1 MSDQPLFEGTPEE
14 KLETAWRKVLEEL
27 RTSYPKAKYAAFV
40 KVLTHEVREPA
51 TLLLKGS
58 EFVVVGCRK
67 HGIQEDIHRRLQA
80 VLDFEPTVVLEVAPR
95 ERPAPQPT
103 PVARPIEEYPSHRE
117 TFDNY
122 VVGPSNKL
130 AFEAA
135 KAVSQ
140 HPGERFNPLFLHGA
154 PGVGKTHLLRATLNE
169 VKRLHP
175 QKNVRYMSAQ
185 DFSEEFIEALQA
197 GRISAFRRRMR
208 SIDVLLLDDVQE
220 LQGRGKTQEELFYTF
235 NALSN
240 DGKQLVFAGDRPPR
254 ELNGVGERM
263 LSRFEG
269 GLVADILLPEIETK
283 IKILELRREAEGGEC
298 PWEILEFLATHIP
311 YGTRTLIGTFAKLVA
326 VASLRAEPISLELAH
341 QVVESVVG
349 SAPPASSVPTHSQ
362 VLDAVCSY
370 FDVTRKDLLGKSRVQ
385 HLVNAR
391 HICMFLMSHTCKMSL
406 TAIGGIFNRDHTSV
420 RHAVLKIEK
429 QMRSNLDVHRDV
441 DAIRRNLER

>member
-14 KLETAWRKVLEEL
+14 KLEAAWQKVLEEL
-27 RTSYPKAKYAAFV
+27 RTTYPKAKYSAFV

-51 TLLLKGS
+51 TLVLKGS
-58 EFVVVGCRK
+58 EFVVVGCRR
-67 HGIQEDIHRRLQA
+67 HGIQEDIQERLQDA
-80 VLDFEPTVVLEVAPR
+80 LGFAPTVSLEVVPR
-95 ERPAPQPT
+95 ERVATPAA
-103 PVARPIEEYPSHRE
+103 PVVRPIEEYPSPKE
-117 TFDNY
+117 TFENY

-140 HPGERFNPLFLHGA
+140 QPGERFNPVFLHGS

-169 VKRLHP
+169 VRRLHP

-220 LQGRGKTQEELFYTF
+220 LQGRGKSQEELFYTF
-235 NALSN
+235 NALSTE
-240 DGKQLVFAGDRPPR
+240 GKQLVFAADRPPR
-254 ELNGVGERM
+254 KLDGVGERM

-269 GLVADILLPEIETK
+269 GVVADILQPETETK
-283 IKILELRREAEGGEC
+283 IKILELRRDAEGVDC
-298 PWEILEFLATHIP
+298 PWEVLEFLATRVP

-326 VASLRAEPISLELAH
+326 VASLRSEPITLGLAH
-341 QVVESVVG
+341 QVVESVIG
-349 SAPPASSVPTHSQ
+349 AAPPAPQTPTHSQ
-362 VLDAVCSY
+362 IVDAVCAY

-385 HLVNAR
+385 HLVAAR
-391 HICMFLMSHTCKMSL
+391 HICMFLMSKVCDMSL

-420 RHAVLKIEK
+420 RHAVIKVEK
-429 QMRSNLDVHRDV
+429 QIRTNLDLSRDV
-441 DAIRRNLER
+441 EAIRRKLEI